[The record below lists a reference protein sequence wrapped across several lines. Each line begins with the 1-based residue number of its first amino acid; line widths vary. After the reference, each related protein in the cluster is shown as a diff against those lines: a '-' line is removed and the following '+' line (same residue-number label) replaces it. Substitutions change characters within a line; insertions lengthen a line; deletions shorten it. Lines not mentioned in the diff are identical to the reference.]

1 MDAVIDASV
10 AANKEIYERIRR
22 DDPFMSEALRELM
35 KDEIESEIVER
46 EQKAALEAARQAD
59 QKARQEKSLELI
71 GNLMETMKM
80 TAEQAMDAL
89 KVPVNDRKKY
99 MAGLQ

>member
-1 MDAVIDASV
+1 
-10 AANKEIYERIRR
+10 
-22 DDPFMSEALRELM
+22 MSEALRELM

-59 QKARQEKSLELI
+59 QKARQEKQLELI

-80 TAEQAMDAL
+80 TAEQAMEAL
-89 KVPVNDRKKY
+89 KVPVKDRKKY
-99 MAGLQ
+99 MAGL